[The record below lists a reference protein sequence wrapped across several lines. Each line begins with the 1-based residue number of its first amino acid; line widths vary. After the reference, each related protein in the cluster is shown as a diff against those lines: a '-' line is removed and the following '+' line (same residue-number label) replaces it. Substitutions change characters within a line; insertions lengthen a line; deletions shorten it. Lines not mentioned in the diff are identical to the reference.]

1 MLNSSKLIVANWKM
15 YKFNSVAKVFIND
28 FAKLAE
34 GEVFSN
40 AVICPPATLLS
51 LLSDAGLPAKLGG
64 QNCCAH
70 SSKEGAF
77 TGEISAAM
85 LKDLG
90 CEYVIIGHSER
101 RRYQLESED
110 ELKKK
115 IVNAHQEGLKTIICI
130 GETLLQRERGEYK
143 QILEDMLIN
152 ILPESVNN
160 DNIIIAYEPVWAI
173 GTGKNASFEQIEE
186 VHNFLSEKL
195 LSRFAFDA
203 KIIYGGSVN
212 LENAQAILNIKKVS
226 GLLIGGASL
235 DADKFYKIIKISER

>member
-1 MLNSSKLIVANWKM
+1 M
-15 YKFNSVAKVFIND
+15 YKLASVAKVFIND

-34 GEVFSN
+34 GEVFAN
-40 AVICPPATLLS
+40 AVICPPTTLLS
-51 LLSDAGLPAKLGG
+51 LLSDAGLSTKLGG
-64 QNCCAH
+64 QNCCAL

-77 TGEISAAM
+77 TGEVSAEM

-115 IVNAHQEGLKTIICI
+115 IVNAHQEGLKAIICI
-130 GETLLQRERGEYK
+130 GETLLQRESGEYK

-152 ILPESVNN
+152 ILPESVNS